1 MQGFRIGAIDDPK
14 KNAHDREQDSL
25 KTYKSL
31 AYKNYKDDPV
41 FIKKVSYSKRL
52 LSSAADHGVYICV
65 GSYRLRWWIQ
75 NS

>member
-41 FIKKVSYSKRL
+41 FIKKDRTGFGGGFK
-52 LSSAADHGVYICV
+52 IPEE
-65 GSYRLRWWIQ
+65 YRL
-75 NS
+75 NK